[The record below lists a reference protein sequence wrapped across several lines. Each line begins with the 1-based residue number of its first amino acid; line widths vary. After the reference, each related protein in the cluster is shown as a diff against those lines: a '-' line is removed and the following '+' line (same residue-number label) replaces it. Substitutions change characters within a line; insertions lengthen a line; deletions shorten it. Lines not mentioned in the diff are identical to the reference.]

1 MSRPPHSLDAEPNT
15 PTSAPL
21 SGEVKGRVL
30 VIDDDAPLVEL
41 ITEALEESGYSVER
55 FTDPREALTR
65 AMHGDHHALITDV
78 RMQGLSGLQLCAE
91 VRRARPELPVV
102 VLTAFGT
109 LDTAVEAMRAGAFDF
124 LSKPIDLDALEWS
137 VARAV
142 SHGLLQGELKRLR
155 ALQEETPEGLGEMWG
170 ESVATQRA
178 RERLRRA
185 ARVEAPVLITGE
197 TGTGKEV
204 AARALHAQSGRAG
217 EPFVAVNCAALPEQL
232 LESELFG
239 HAKGAFTDA
248 KGSRK
253 GLFLEAGAGTLL
265 LDEVGEM
272 PLALQPKLL
281 RALQEGAVRPVGS
294 DQTVQIRCRVVC
306 ATNRDLKRAALE
318 GSFRSDLYYR
328 VAVIRLELPPLR
340 ERVGDVLLLAQRFLD
355 RATARMGLPQ
365 MSMSGAAARAMLA
378 YSWPGNIRELENCVE
393 QAVAMTEHSAL
404 QLDDLPEEVSE
415 GFTRALMRDPVQPDG
430 LLSLE
435 ELERQHIARVLKAV
449 DGNKSAAAQIL
460 GVDRSTLY
468 RKLDRGG

>member
-1 MSRPPHSLDAEPNT
+1 MSAYTHTTSGQTPPSRAEQLP
-15 PTSAPL
+15 
-21 SGEVKGRVL
+21 KGRVL
-30 VIDDDAPLVEL
+30 VIDDDAALVAL
-41 ITEALEESGYSVER
+41 ISETLEESGYEVER

-65 AMHGDHHALITDV
+65 AVQGDHHALVTDV
-78 RMQGLSGLQLCAE
+78 RMHGLSGLQLCAE
-91 VRRARPELPVV
+91 VHLARPELPVV

-137 VARAV
+137 ISRAV

-155 ALQEETPEGLGEMWG
+155 ALQEEPLDGLREMWG

-185 ARVEAPVLITGE
+185 ARVDTPVLITGE

-204 AARALHAQSGRAG
+204 AARALHAQSERAR
-217 EPFVAVNCAALPEQL
+217 EPFVAVNCAALPEHL

-239 HAKGAFTDA
+239 HARGAFTDA

-253 GLFLEAGAGTLL
+253 GLFLEAGGGTLL

-272 PLALQPKLL
+272 PLTLQPKLL

-294 DQTVQIRCRVVC
+294 DHTVPIRCRVVC
-306 ATNRDLKRAALE
+306 ATNRDLKRASLE
-318 GSFRSDLYYR
+318 GTFRSDLYYR

-365 MSMSGAAARAMLA
+365 MSMSPAAARALLA
-378 YSWPGNIRELENCVE
+378 YPWPGNIRELENCVE
-393 QAVAMTEHSAL
+393 QAVAMTERSVL
-404 QLDDLPEEVSE
+404 QLDDLPDEVSE
-415 GFTRALMRDPVQPDG
+415 GLPRALALDPLQPID
-430 LLSLE
+430 LVSLE
-435 ELERQHIARVLKAV
+435 EVERLHIARVLKAV

-468 RKLDRGG
+468 RKLDRS